1 MPRRD
6 YDVGRAN
13 PCFARLFFAFD
24 SPADRAV
31 AKGHID
37 PDDPSQER
45 SNDGAA
51 HDGFHS
57 ARV

>member
-6 YDVGRAN
+6 NDVGRAC
-13 PCFARLFFAFD
+13 PYFAGLYLAFD
-24 SPADRAV
+24 LPADRAV
-31 AKGHID
+31 ANRHID
-37 PDDPSQER
+37 PDYPSQER
-45 SNDGAA
+45 GNDGAA